1 MTIVS
6 APEAARIFDVTVKTV
21 HAWIREGMPVAS
33 PGKPG
38 RGNAAKVD
46 VREAVRW
53 VMHSRGGHAALTAAR
68 TDLARA
74 QAERLHDERRERRG
88 DLVSVATTGKV
99 WGELLRELSM
109 SVCSLADRMV
119 PELGLSADQHQRLEA
134 ECVGL
139 LERLRA
145 WTPGG

>member
-1 MTIVS
+1 MALEAIY
-6 APEAARIFDVTVKTV
+6 AP
-21 HAWIREGMPVAS
+21 
-33 PGKPG
+33 
-38 RGNAAKVD
+38 
-46 VREAVRW
+46 
-53 VMHSRGGHAALTAAR
+53 GGGQHALTSAR

-74 QAERLHDERRERRG
+74 QAEKLHDESRIRRS
-88 DLVSVATTGKV
+88 DLVSVAVTGKV

-145 WTPGG
+145 WKPGG